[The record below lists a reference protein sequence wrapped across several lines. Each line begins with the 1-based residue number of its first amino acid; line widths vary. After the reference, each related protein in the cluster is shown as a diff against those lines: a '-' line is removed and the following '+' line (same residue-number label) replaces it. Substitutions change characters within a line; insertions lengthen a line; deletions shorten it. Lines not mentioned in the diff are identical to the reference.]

1 MSQHSNLP
9 YHTIADKQ
17 RQERMRRVVDTA
29 NACLLHSSAGP
40 SIPPFSAAR
49 EATPWCIVCHAWRI
63 RGSVLK
69 PQQPTLGRIRPER
82 RPREAWQPSHVPT
95 RISRHGDETCFP
107 GGTHPDWEASRA
119 HRNVRRDGAWEHG
132 MAATPHAGASPG
144 ESCQALAAAVSRHFS
159 GFWRAR

>member
-17 RQERMRRVVDTA
+17 RQERIRRVVDTA

-40 SIPPFSAAR
+40 SIPPFPAAR
-49 EATPWCIVCHAWRI
+49 EAMPWCIVCHAWRI

-95 RISRHGDETCFP
+95 RRRAGHCDEPWTLPCLAMAIQGSRSHLHGTKCAP
-107 GGTHPDWEASRA
+107 KQGVGRLVCP
-119 HRNVRRDGAWEHG
+119 GAWN
-132 MAATPHAGASPG
+132 APLLAGSLWTW
-144 ESCQALAAAVSRHFS
+144 ES
-159 GFWRAR
+159 